1 MEMQWKYNKYI
12 KEIDFSEI
20 DFLNPGKNI
29 MLNLDILLSENVIN
43 NFSEYSYDLNS
54 NLYKSAMRN
63 IGNPISEKEIEE
75 HIRFLKKF
83 K

>member
-29 MLNLDILLSENVIN
+29 MLNIDQQLSQNVID
-43 NFSEYSYDLNS
+43 NFSEYSHDLNS

-75 HIRFLKKF
+75 HIRFLERF
-83 K
+83 R